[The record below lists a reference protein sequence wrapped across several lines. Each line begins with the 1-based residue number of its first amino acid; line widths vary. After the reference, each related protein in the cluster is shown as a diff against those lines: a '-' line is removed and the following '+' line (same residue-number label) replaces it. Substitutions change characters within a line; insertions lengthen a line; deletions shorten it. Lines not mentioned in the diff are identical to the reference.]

1 MNLKFIENLFSG
13 YFALVMATGIVS
25 IASHLLKIDFFAH
38 LLFKINVLNYL
49 VLTTLTILRLI
60 ICPQRFFRDLTDHA
74 RGPGFFTLVAGT
86 CVLGV
91 QFLILASASRIALGL
106 WGIGLVLWFIVM
118 YVFFTAA
125 TVRSPKPTLE
135 TGINGAWLI
144 AIVATQ
150 SLSILGALL
159 TKTVLSAYAA
169 PVLFLCL
176 CLFLLG
182 CMLYLLIISIIFYRL
197 LFVNVEAKALTPP
210 YWINMGAVAITTLAG
225 VRLVESAQ
233 RWVFLQQIEPF
244 LKGFTLFYWS
254 ACTWWIPMLLILGI
268 WRHLYKKEPL
278 VYDPQYW
285 GIVFPLGMYVTCTFK
300 LAEVF
305 QFDFLMVIPRSFIY
319 LPILAWVITFAGM
332 IKKIFSPNHNLP
344 S

>member
-1 MNLKFIENLFSG
+1 MKPKFLENLFPG

-38 LLFKINVLNYL
+38 LLFKLNILNYL
-49 VLTTLTILRLI
+49 ILTVLTILRLFLF
-60 ICPQRFFRDLTDHA
+60 PERFFRDLTDHA
-74 RGPGFFTLVAGT
+74 RGPGFFTLVAGS

-118 YVFFTAA
+118 YIFFTAA

-135 TGINGAWLI
+135 SGINGAWLI

-150 SLSILGALL
+150 SLSILGTLL
-159 TKTVLSAYAA
+159 TKTAFGGHAA

-197 LFVNVEAKALTPP
+197 MFVNVEAKALTPP

-225 VRLVESAQ
+225 VRLVENSQ
-233 RWVFLQQIEPF
+233 QWVFLQQIEPF
-244 LKGFTLFYWS
+244 MKGFTLFFWS
-254 ACTWWIPMLLILGI
+254 ACTWWIPTLLILGI
-268 WRHLYKKEPL
+268 WRHAYKKEPL
-278 VYDPQYW
+278 TYDPQYW
-285 GIVFPLGMYVTCTFK
+285 GIVFPLGMYVTCTYK

-305 QFDFLMVIPRSFIY
+305 QFDFLMVIPRVLIY
-319 LPILAWVITFAGM
+319 LPIFAWTITFAGM
-332 IKKIFSPNHNLP
+332 VKKLLLP
-344 S
+344 SRS